1 MRVVVM
7 AGYIL
12 PDAPGVVRPSKGGWD
27 DTGDIVTLDERR
39 VVTIKGRVKRF
50 SKIGGEMVSLAAV
63 EALAAGLWPATQH
76 VVVWLPDERKGE
88 QLVLVTDEADADR
101 AALLA
106 HAKAE
111 GFPELW
117 VPRTVLVVAAIPVS
131 GTGKVGL
138 QATRTL
144 VASMRPLL

>member
-1 MRVVVM
+1 VRVVVM

-12 PDAPGVVRPSKGGWD
+12 PDAPGVVRPSKGGWH

-138 QATRTL
+138 QATRTP

>member
-1 MRVVVM
+1 VRVFVM
-7 AGYIL
+7 AGDIL
-12 PDAPGVVRPSKGGWD
+12 PDAPGVVRPSKGGWH

-39 VVTIKGRVKRF
+39 VVTVKGRVKRF
-50 SKIGGEMVSLAAV
+50 ARSAAKMVSLAAV
-63 EALAAGLWPATQH
+63 DALAAGLWPDTQH

-88 QLVLVTDEADADR
+88 QLVLVTDEGDADR

-117 VPRTVLVVAAIPVS
+117 VPRTVLVVTAIPVS
-131 GTGKVGL
+131 GTSKVGL

>member
-1 MRVVVM
+1 
-7 AGYIL
+7 
-12 PDAPGVVRPSKGGWD
+12 
-27 DTGDIVTLDERR
+27 
-39 VVTIKGRVKRF
+39 
-50 SKIGGEMVSLAAV
+50 MVSLAAV
-63 EALAAGLWPATQH
+63 EALAAGLWPDTRH
-76 VVVWLPDERKGE
+76 VVVSLPDERKGE
-88 QLVLVTDEADADR
+88 QLVLVTDEVDADR
-101 AALLA
+101 AALLG
-106 HAKAE
+106 HAQAE